1 MRKEELRKLKRINA
15 TPKMVRMA
23 KDNNR
28 DMEYKS
34 TYSIWGFKYHSKTV
48 YDMFIRCQSRGRY
61 LMVCIFFPKK
71 VAAGEL
77 TPTYEIYCNPEGDEY
92 ITRILDHGKE
102 KKWSSA
108 MADNLGQPND
118 QMHDF
123 IWNYRWYKGTE
134 HRVWQNPE
142 GMEAIS
148 KVLGTQRKGIWGLV
162 DWQRKVKAKKIREAE
177 EREQAPWDADMK
189 LIPDI
194 LPSFDDWMK
203 KEAPHQHYIFYDY
216 SSKGVTEGFCSH
228 CRKMVP
234 VKKPYHNGIDSCP
247 KCGVDIQY
255 KASGKIQTLRTHEY
269 TGQLIQKF
277 RGGVVIRTFTQRQWF
292 RGADYKAPNSYLNET
307 DRIMFFENGTTKRYY
322 FGLYKNKKYRFIQD
336 KDYVATAK
344 SYSYYG
350 TTAKLYTRNLKSLKQ
365 TALKN
370 SAIDLW
376 DTLPTDAARYLAIE
390 KYNPAIEKL
399 AKIGMF
405 RLATDIVDIAY
416 DSKLLDESATELAK
430 ILKIDKARL
439 NRLKAINGGVCH
451 LRWYQYEKMAD
462 KMWPDA
468 MIKDFGNNDLG
479 TAAFNFLIDKYPVK
493 RILNFVKIWNY
504 LKKQKQIS
512 EESMSKLRD
521 TWMDYINM
529 AKKAKMDVNN
539 EMIWKPKD
547 LKAAHDEVV
556 LLLQAGEMEKEAKK
570 LEKKWPKVNGNL
582 PKLKK
587 FEYTDGKFSI
597 IAPQAIID
605 IVREGRALRHC
616 VHTCDFYFDRIQRDE
631 TYLFFLRKAVHE
643 DIPWYTLEVEP
654 NGNIRQKRTTGDNQ
668 NKDFDEAVKFLKK
681 WQKVFVK
688 RMTQEEKELGVRA
701 DQARLEEY
709 AKLRED
715 GNRVWHGRL
724 AGQLLADVLEADFM
738 AAVM

>member
-1 MRKEELRKLKRINA
+1 MRKEELRNLKRINA
-15 TPKMVRMA
+15 TPKMVQMA

-28 DMEYKS
+28 EMKYKS
-34 TYSIWGFKYHSKTV
+34 EHIRHEITRKTV
-48 YDMFIRCQSRGRY
+48 YDVFIRCQTRGKY
-61 LMVCIFFPKK
+61 LMICIFFPKK

-102 KKWSSA
+102 KKWSGA
-108 MADNLGQPND
+108 MADNLGEQYGD
-118 QMHDF
+118 MYRF
-123 IWNYRWYKGTE
+123 IWNYQRYKCAE

-142 GMEAIS
+142 GMKTIR
-148 KVLGTQRKGIWGLV
+148 KCLGTQRDGIWGLI
-162 DWQRKVKAKKIREAE
+162 DWQRKARSKKIREAE

-194 LPSFDDWMK
+194 LPSFDSWMK
-203 KEAPHQHYIFYDY
+203 KEAPGQYFIFYEY
-216 SSKGVTEGFCSH
+216 NRKGVTEGYCSH

-234 VKKPYHNGIDSCP
+234 VKKPMHNKKGRCS

-255 KASGKIQTLRTHEY
+255 KASSRIQTLSTYEY
-269 TGQLIQKF
+269 TGQLIQKI
-277 RGGVVIRTFTQRQWF
+277 RGGAVIRTFQQKQWY
-292 RGADYKAPNSYLNET
+292 RDTDYKNPNSYLHEIE
-307 DRIMFFENGTTKRYY
+307 RILILDNGTPKRYY
-322 FGLYKNKKYRFIQD
+322 YGLYKNKKNRFILD
-336 KDYVATAK
+336 KNYISTADT
-344 SYSYYG
+344 YYW
-350 TTAKLYTRNLKSLKQ
+350 TRTVKLYTRNLKSLKK
-365 TALKN
+365 TIFKN

-376 DTLPTDAARYLAIE
+376 DTLPTGAARYFEIE
-390 KYNPAIEKL
+390 KANPTVEKL

-405 RLATDIVDIAY
+405 RLAADMIKTSY
-416 DSKLLDESATELAK
+416 DNKLLDQDATELAK

-439 NRLKAINGGVCH
+439 NRLKAINGGVKH
-451 LRWYQYEKMAD
+451 LKWYQYEKMAD

-493 RILNFVKIWNY
+493 KPLSFVKIWNY
-504 LKKQKQIS
+504 LKKQEQIS
-512 EESMSKLRD
+512 GKTMSKLRN

-529 AKKAKMDVNN
+529 AEKAKMNVNN

-547 LKAAHDEVV
+547 LEAAHNEVV

-570 LEKKWPKVNGNL
+570 LEKKWPKVNENL
-582 PKLKK
+582 PRLKK
-587 FEYTDGKFSI
+587 FEYTDGRFSI
-597 IAPQAIID
+597 IAPQGIVD
-605 IVREGRALRHC
+605 IVREGRALQHC

-631 TYLFFLRKAVHE
+631 SYLFFLRKAAHE

-681 WQKVFVK
+681 WQKVFVN
-688 RMTQEEKELGVRA
+688 RMTKEEKELGDKA
-701 DQARLEEY
+701 NQARIEGY

-724 AGQLLADVLEADFM
+724 AGKLLADVLEADFM

>member
-1 MRKEELRKLKRINA
+1 MQKEELRSLKRINA
-15 TPKMVRMA
+15 TPKMVQMA

-28 DMEYKS
+28 EIKYKPISYWRS
-34 TYSIWGFKYHSKTV
+34 TVVRKTA
-48 YDMFIRCQSRGRY
+48 YDMFIRCQTRGRY
-61 LMVCIFFPKK
+61 LMVCIFFPRK

-92 ITRILDHGKE
+92 ITRILEHGKE
-102 KKWSSA
+102 KRWSSA
-108 MADNLGQPND
+108 MADNLGQ
-118 QMHDF
+118 QYGQIYEF
-123 IWNYRWYKGTE
+123 IWNCRWYKGAE
-134 HRVWQNPE
+134 HRIWQNPE
-142 GMEAIS
+142 GMKTIR
-148 KVLGTQRKGIWGLV
+148 KVLGAQQNGIWGLV
-162 DWQRKVKAKKIREAE
+162 DWQRKVKAKKIKEAE

-189 LIPDI
+189 LLPGI
-194 LPSFDDWMK
+194 LPSFDGWMK
-203 KEAPHQHYIFYDY
+203 KEAVGVYFVFYEY
-216 SSKGVTEGFCSH
+216 SRKGGAAEGYCTH
-228 CRKMVP
+228 CGKMIP
-234 VKKPYHNGIDSCP
+234 VKKPKHNEEGRCP

-255 KASGKIQTLRTHEY
+255 KASGKIQTLSTYEY

-277 RGGVVIRTFTQRQWF
+277 RGGVVIRTFTQRQWY
-292 RGADYKAPNSYLNET
+292 RAADYKAPNSYLNET
-307 DRIMFFENGTTKRYY
+307 ERILFFENGTTKRYY
-322 FGLYKNKKYRFIQD
+322 FGLYKNKKHRFILD
-336 KDYVATAK
+336 KDYVATK
-344 SYSYYG
+344 KYYSFYG
-350 TTAKLYTRNLKSLKQ
+350 KKAKLYTRNLKSLKK

-376 DTLPTDAARYLAIE
+376 DKLPTYADRYLAIE
-390 KYNPAIEKL
+390 KANPAVEKL

-405 RLATDIVDIAY
+405 RLAAELIQINY
-416 DSKLLDESATELAK
+416 DAKLLDESATELAK
-430 ILKIDKARL
+430 MLKIDKARL
-439 NRLKAINGGVCH
+439 NRLKAINGGECH

-462 KMWPDA
+462 KMWPDD
-468 MIKDFGNNDLG
+468 MIKDFGDNEFS
-479 TAAFNFLIDKYPVK
+479 TSAFNFLLPS
-493 RILNFVKIWNY
+493 LSFVKIWNY
-504 LKKQKQIS
+504 LKKQRQIS
-512 EESMSKLRD
+512 GM
-521 TWMDYINM
+521 NM
-529 AKKAKMDVNN
+529 AELRTTWFDYHNMAEKAKMDINN

-582 PKLKK
+582 PRLKK

-597 IAPQAIID
+597 IAPQTIID
-605 IVREGRALRHC
+605 IVREGRALQHC

-631 TYLFFLRKAVHE
+631 SYLFFLRKAMRE